1 MKRNTWFRFYS
12 EALDDPKVQR
22 LHPTLFKAWV
32 GILCLAS
39 EGGGQLPSNDDI
51 AFRLRISTH
60 DAEQVVDELILAGLI
75 DLDAKHRRTPHN
87 WESRQF
93 VSDNSTERSKKHREN
108 KKKRECNVAETLP
121 ATPPDQIRS
130 ETDTDSEPDQTAR
143 AREGSKEI
151 FDDLGTGRGGSV
163 SVDAKRQVCR
173 ELNIGNAEPLVKAYH
188 RWKPSQKAK
197 NPDAMFISQAE
208 KFYRALTYDMRKAC
222 QPLDAE
228 PPPEPLPPVK
238 PSSSLLNSKLVTGG
252 RHARTVRAD

>member
-22 LHPTLFKAWV
+22 LHPTLFKAWI

-39 EGGGQLPSNDDI
+39 ESGGKLPSVDDI
-51 AFRLRISTH
+51 AFRLRVSAH
-60 DAEQVVDELILAGLI
+60 DAAQMVDELIFAGLI
-75 DLDAKHRRTPHN
+75 DIDPKGQRTPHN
-87 WESRQF
+87 WASRQF
-93 VSDNSTERSKKHREN
+93 VSDSSTGRSQKHREN

-121 ATPPDQIRS
+121 ETPPDQIIP
-130 ETDTDSEPDQTAR
+130 ETDTDSEPDQTAQ

-151 FDDLGTGRGGSV
+151 LDDLGVGRGGSV

-173 ELNIGNAEPLVKAYH
+173 ELNIGNAEPLVTAYH

-228 PPPEPLPPVK
+228 PPPGPLPPVQA
-238 PSSSLLNSKLVTGG
+238 SSSIRNSRLVKGF
-252 RHARTVRAD
+252 RNA